1 MRVCVHISKL
11 AFISTIFR
19 ACWQMFAGATARR
32 ALVLAACSGQTVGG
46 VFVRK
51 IDLRVS
57 IIIVRPI
64 GFHFVLLPLPYKDN
78 RPCAYS

>member
-1 MRVCVHISKL
+1 MRVCEHISKL

-19 ACWQMFAGATARR
+19 VIWQVFAWATARH
-32 ALVLAACSGQTVGG
+32 ALAPAACRGQTVGG
-46 VFVRK
+46 VLVK
-51 IDLRVS
+51 KNDLRVS